1 MLAMVNYH
9 HDHWSNRPW
18 VYWLGMCA
26 VAALLAEFEFG
37 WLKAF
42 PDFLFKWQTLA
53 AGLIAIL
60 GALGTIRA
68 MRRKEREEQK
78 RKQRAA
84 IFPLADAL
92 SEVCRYS
99 QSGMA
104 HLVAVDMAPR
114 DFDEVLS
121 PETIEVLKEVTEWFE
136 GDEGIAT
143 GVIGPKYQLCRARSK
158 GNVGEATSDYRYEV
172 ICDFAE
178 LYALASRLF
187 SFSRWKKEQITTGKV
202 SRQEIDTALFDPDR
216 GVHQWS
222 RQENVQAFLD
232 RRYRV

>member
-53 AGLIAIL
+53 AGLIAIS
-60 GALGTIRA
+60 GTFLTVRA
-68 MRRKEREEQK
+68 MRK

-84 IFPLADAL
+84 IFPLSDAL
-92 SEVCRYS
+92 SDVCRYS

-104 HLVAVDMAPR
+104 HLIPSGMRPSEI
-114 DFDEVLS
+114 DEPLS
-121 PETIEVLKEVTEWFE
+121 QETIAVLKEFTEWFE
-136 GDEGIAT
+136 GDEGIAA
-143 GVIGPKYQLCRARSK
+143 GVIGPKYQLCRARSQ
-158 GNVGEATSDYRYEV
+158 GNVGRPTDDYRYEV

-178 LYALASRLF
+178 LYALASRVF
-187 SFSRWKKEQITTGKV
+187 SLSRGEKKQITTGDV

-216 GVHQWS
+216 GVYLWR
-222 RQENVQAFLD
+222 RQDDVQAFLD
-232 RRYRV
+232 RRYVVR

>member
-26 VAALLAEFEFG
+26 VAAVLAGFEFG
-37 WLKAF
+37 WLKAL
-42 PDFLFKWQTLA
+42 PGFLFKWQTLA
-53 AGLIAIL
+53 AGLFAIS
-60 GALGTIRA
+60 GAFWTVHT
-68 MRRKEREEQK
+68 MRRKESEEQK

-114 DFDEVLS
+114 GFDEVLS

-143 GVIGPKYQLCRARSK
+143 GVIGPKYQLCRVRSK

-178 LYALASRLF
+178 LYALASRVF
-187 SFSRWKKEQITTGKV
+187 SLSRGEKEQITTGDV
-202 SRQEIDTALFDPDR
+202 SRQEIDAALFDADR
-216 GVHQWS
+216 GIYQWR
-222 RQENVQAFLD
+222 RQEDVQAFLD
-232 RRYRV
+232 RKYGV